1 VSTSL
6 LSSLVDDA
14 ALFPPG
20 NAPMAEA
27 VPAHRGYRSG
37 ELSWFVG
44 RFLCPASRVAELID
58 ALEPG
63 DDLEIGLI
71 ADTGLDGL
79 ADALDVLAPESRL
92 LLGAVEIVLRG
103 DPTAYRAAVSAE
115 VPLFLEL
122 PRGGAGWLDAVPAL
136 ARMERTGAK
145 LRTGGLVASAFP
157 TPAEVVDFL
166 CACVVAGVP
175 VKCTA
180 GLHHAVSATDP
191 ATGFDHLGFG
201 NVLLAV
207 DALLTGSTTTEAIEV
222 LAERSW
228 STIARGLSHLGES
241 ASRHV
246 REAFVGYG
254 SCSVSEPVEDLR
266 AMGLFPTTG

>member
-27 VPAHRGYRSG
+27 VPAHRKYRSG
-37 ELSWFVG
+37 DLSWFVG
-44 RFLCPASRVAELID
+44 RFLCPASRIPELID

-79 ADALDVLAPESRL
+79 AGALDALAFESRL
-92 LLGAVEIVLRG
+92 RLGAVEIVLRG
-103 DPTAYRAAVSAE
+103 DPAVYRAAVSAE
-115 VPLFLEL
+115 VPLALEL
-122 PRGGAGWLDAVPAL
+122 PRSGTGWLDVIPAL

-157 TPAEVVDFL
+157 APAEVVDFL
-166 CACVVAGVP
+166 RACVVAGVP
-175 VKCTA
+175 AKCTA

-207 DALLTGSTTTEAIEV
+207 HTLIIGSSTTEAIEV
-222 LAERSW
+222 LAERNHDVV
-228 STIARGLSHLGES
+228 ARGMSHLGES

-246 REAFVGYG
+246 REVFVGYG